1 MKPKRIMFLL
11 LMTISLI
18 QGRTV
23 NLLGISQKD
32 SSDRYYLTL
41 SFDGPPEYVTSQ
53 KFDPP
58 TFELKLVGA
67 RWDQGDY
74 SKWTNTEPL
83 IKYVLKTSKGGFAKP
98 VIDIK
103 FFLTQPIS
111 IELSMSNETDLVLS
125 WGISKEI
132 ISPQQRK
139 VEISEEETIFSQR
152 VSLNFKSAALFD
164 VVRLLTEAND
174 LNVILGNEF
183 VDAGTVTLA
192 LDNVLLQTALDAILK
207 VNGYEWF
214 MQEDIII
221 VKSNEEQFIGELASE
236 IYELEYGDAQIIG
249 PALAGVLTNRGM
261 ATPFSSRVGGEA
273 DYLLIKDRISAFH
286 QIEKVIKQL
295 DKPQKQ
301 VNIAIKFMETTLKE
315 EEHLGIDWSFRAE
328 AMGPFPSDS
337 LPETFDFGKLAGG
350 MKGLNAVQLTTPL
363 LSMLMKILA
372 ADNSAKLLQ
381 EPHVTTFNN
390 QTASINV
397 GTTIPIL
404 VPQGQGSVFGTN
416 PYTFEDQ
423 SVNIALDV
431 TPRINAD
438 DYISLKIV
446 ASVQAIIGY
455 VGPDADRPSIS
466 SRDMNTSV
474 MVKSGG
480 SLLIGG
486 LIFEDNNLSISK
498 VPFLGDI
505 PILKSFFSSTIE
517 RTDQRE
523 LLVFITP
530 SIVY

>member
-1 MKPKRIMFLL
+1 MTDKRIIFIL
-11 LMTISLI
+11 LMAFNLVQSA
-18 QGRTV
+18 TV
-23 NLLGISQKD
+23 NLLGISQTD
-32 SSDRYYLTL
+32 SLNRAYLTL
-41 SFDGPPEYVTSQ
+41 NFDGPPEYVTSE
-53 KFDPP
+53 KFAPP

-67 RWDQGDY
+67 RWDQGNY
-74 SKWTNTEPL
+74 SKWTNTHTL
-83 IKYVLKTSKGGFAKP
+83 IKYVLKTSKGRLAKP

-103 FFLTQPIS
+103 FFLTQPNS

-125 WGISKEI
+125 WEITKEI
-132 ISPQQRK
+132 EPK
-139 VEISEEETIFSQR
+139 EEISEEEAIFSQR
-152 VSLNFKSAALFD
+152 VSLNFRSAALFD

-174 LNVILGNEF
+174 MNVILGNEF
-183 VDAGTVTLA
+183 VEAGTITLA

-207 VNGYEWF
+207 INGYEWF
-214 MQEDIII
+214 MMDDIVI
-221 VKSNEEQFIGELASE
+221 VKSPEDSFTGELASE
-236 IYELEYGDAQIIG
+236 IYELEYGDATIIG
-249 PALAGVLTNRGM
+249 PALAGVLTDKGR
-261 ATPFSSRVGGEA
+261 ATPFSSRVSGA
-273 DYLLIKDRISAFH
+273 SDRLLVQDRIIAFR
-286 QIEKVIKQL
+286 QIEKVIKKM

-315 EEHLGIDWSFRAE
+315 EEHLGIDWSFRAQ
-328 AMGPFPSDS
+328 ALSPFPTDS
-337 LPETFDFGKLAGG
+337 LPETFDFGELVGD
-350 MKGLNAVQLTTPL
+350 MTGLNAVQLTTPL
-363 LSMLMKILA
+363 LSILMEILA

-416 PYTFEDQ
+416 PYTFENQ
-423 SVNIALDV
+423 TVSIALDV
-431 TPRINAD
+431 TPRINGD

-455 VGPDADRPSIS
+455 VGPDADRPSVS

-486 LIFEDNNLSISK
+486 LIFEDNNLTVNK
-498 VPFLGDI
+498 VPILGDI
-505 PILKSFFSSTIE
+505 PILKSIFSSTIE

>member
-1 MKPKRIMFLL
+1 MTNKRIIFLL
-11 LMTISLI
+11 LIAI
-18 QGRTV
+18 HFVQGATV

-32 SSDRYYLTL
+32 SLDRYYLTL
-41 SFDGPPEYVTSQ
+41 SFDGSPEYVTSQ
-53 KFDPP
+53 KVAPP
-58 TFELKLVGA
+58 TYELKLVGA
-67 RWDQGDY
+67 RWDQGNY
-74 SKWTNTEPL
+74 SRWTNTEPL
-83 IKYVLKTSKGGFAKP
+83 IKYVLKNSKGTLGKP
-98 VIDIK
+98 IIDIK
-103 FFLTQPIS
+103 FVLTQNVS
-111 IELSMSNETDLVLS
+111 IELSMNNETDLVLS
-125 WGISKEI
+125 WEIPKKIERKKED
-132 ISPQQRK
+132 
-139 VEISEEETIFSQR
+139 SEEETIFSQR

-174 LNVILGNEF
+174 LNVILGDEF
-183 VDAGTVTLA
+183 IDAGTVTLA

-214 MQEDIII
+214 MQDDIII
-221 VKSNEEQFIGELASE
+221 VKSTDQNFIGELSSK
-236 IYELEYGDAQIIG
+236 IYALEYGDATIIG
-249 PALAGVLTNRGM
+249 PALAGVMTDRGE
-261 ATPFSSRVGGEA
+261 ATPFSSQAGGEA
-273 DYLLIKDRISAFH
+273 DHLLVKDRISAFN

-315 EEHLGIDWSFRAE
+315 EEHLGIDWTLRAE
-328 AMGPFPSDS
+328 AISPFPADT
-337 LPETFDFGKLAGG
+337 LPETFDFGELMGD
-350 MKGLNAVQLTTPL
+350 MKGLNAVQLSTPL
-363 LSMLMKILA
+363 LSILMKILA
-372 ADNSAKLLQ
+372 ADNTAKLLQ

-423 SVNIALDV
+423 TVNISLNV

-438 DYISLKIV
+438 DYISLKIE

-455 VGPDADRPSIS
+455 VGPDADRPSVS
-466 SRDMNTSV
+466 SRDMETSV

-486 LIFEDNNLSISK
+486 LIFEDNNLSVNK
-498 VPFLGDI
+498 VPILGDL
-505 PILKSFFSSTIE
+505 PILKSIFSSTIE

>member
-1 MKPKRIMFLL
+1 
-11 LMTISLI
+11 
-18 QGRTV
+18 
-23 NLLGISQKD
+23 
-32 SSDRYYLTL
+32 
-41 SFDGPPEYVTSQ
+41 
-53 KFDPP
+53 
-58 TFELKLVGA
+58 
-67 RWDQGDY
+67 
-74 SKWTNTEPL
+74 
-83 IKYVLKTSKGGFAKP
+83 
-98 VIDIK
+98 
-103 FFLTQPIS
+103 
-111 IELSMSNETDLVLS
+111 
-125 WGISKEI
+125 
-132 ISPQQRK
+132 
-139 VEISEEETIFSQR
+139 
-152 VSLNFKSAALFD
+152 
-164 VVRLLTEAND
+164 
-174 LNVILGNEF
+174 
-183 VDAGTVTLA
+183 
-192 LDNVLLQTALDAILK
+192 
-207 VNGYEWF
+207 
-214 MQEDIII
+214 
-221 VKSNEEQFIGELASE
+221 
-236 IYELEYGDAQIIG
+236 
-249 PALAGVLTNRGM
+249 
-261 ATPFSSRVGGEA
+261 
-273 DYLLIKDRISAFH
+273 
-286 QIEKVIKQL
+286 VIKQL

-315 EEHLGIDWSFRAE
+315 EEHLGIDWTLRAE
-328 AMGPFPSDS
+328 AISPFPSDT
-337 LPETFDFGKLAGG
+337 LPETFDYGALMGD
-350 MKGLNAVQLTTPL
+350 MKGLNAVQLSTPL
-363 LSMLMKILA
+363 LSILMKILA

-423 SVNIALDV
+423 TVNISLDV

-486 LIFEDNNLSISK
+486 LIFEDNNLSVNK
-498 VPFLGDI
+498 VPILGDL
-505 PILKSFFSSTIE
+505 PILKSIFSSTIE